1 MGMKFL
7 NKKGWHTGSLRN
19 IETVWKAEQKQEAE
33 EKKLEELRLQLSQ
46 ERERNEF
53 RALQEQAGL
62 VPRQERLEF
71 LYESGLAVGKGSSS
85 GHGVSFQKEEQPLA
99 KAEAGNSAT
108 EKADPSAPGALFEE
122 KAQSANDSWRKLHSD
137 PLLLIKQREQDALAN
152 IKNNPVKMALI
163 RKSVEK
169 KGKGKDGDR
178 KEHKKKYKRKSG
190 KHHKQSS
197 SRYSSES
204 EEDSDEENNGRKSH
218 YKKTSGKSHDKHY
231 ERPRS
236 DLEDE
241 SEGKE
246 SRDRHYGRRRSE
258 LDDELKRRESKDNHY
273 ERRRSYLDDDESKRR
288 VSHDKHNERRRSDLD
303 DESKRRVSHDKHNE
317 RRRSD
322 LDDESK
328 RRESHDKRR
337 RSGLDDEAKGRE
349 SHREIRANEKYRNHS
364 PKGSLEREN
373 IKSYG
378 QEDKKRKIEDR
389 DNGKRPSKEN
399 EYQNRRR
406 KGGSKLS
413 EEERAAR
420 LKQMQMDAEVHEEQR
435 WRRIKKADETDAVEA
450 DKNKVSTGKSFLDDA
465 NKSVYGIE
473 KGGSSTIEESVR
485 RRSYYSQ
492 RGTEAEGIA
501 FRR

>member
-19 IETVWKAEQKQEAE
+19 IENVWKAEQKQEAE
-33 EKKLEELRLQLSQ
+33 QKKLEELRLQIVQ
-46 ERERNEF
+46 ERERSEF

-71 LYESGLAVGKGSSS
+71 LYDSGLAVGKGSASSS

-99 KAEAGNSAT
+99 KAEAGSST
-108 EKADPSAPGALFEE
+108 GEKPDQSVRGALFED

-137 PLLLIKQREQDALAN
+137 PLLLIRQREQEALAR

-163 RKSVEK
+163 RKS
-169 KGKGKDGDR
+169 
-178 KEHKKKYKRKSG
+178 
-190 KHHKQSS
+190 
-197 SRYSSES
+197 
-204 EEDSDEENNGRKSH
+204 EDSAQENNVRKSH
-218 YKKTSGKSHDKHY
+218 HHKTSETY
-231 ERPRS
+231 
-236 DLEDE
+236 
-241 SEGKE
+241 
-246 SRDRHYGRRRSE
+246 
-258 LDDELKRRESKDNHY
+258 
-273 ERRRSYLDDDESKRR
+273 
-288 VSHDKHNERRRSDLD
+288 DKHNERRRSDID
-303 DESKRRVSHDKHNE
+303 DESKSHNKHFERPRSDIDDEPKRRESRDKHYE
-317 RRRSD
+317 RRRSE

-328 RRESHDKRR
+328 RRESHDKHYERR
-337 RSGLDDEAKGRE
+337 RSDLEDESKRRESHDKHYERRRSDLDDESIRRE
-349 SHREIRANEKYRNHS
+349 SHRESRPTRNHS
-364 PKGSLEREN
+364 PSNRLEREN
-373 IKSYG
+373 LKSYG
-378 QEDKKRKIEDR
+378 QEDRKRKTEDL
-389 DNGKRPSKEN
+389 DNGKYPSKEN
-399 EYQNRRR
+399 ETHQNRRR

-450 DKNKVSTGKSFLDDA
+450 DKNKVSVGKSFLDDA
-465 NKSVYGIE
+465 NKSVYGVE

-492 RGTEAEGIA
+492 RGTEAEGNA

>member
-33 EKKLEELRLQLSQ
+33 QKKLEELRLQILQ
-46 ERERNEF
+46 ERERSEF

-62 VPRQERLEF
+62 IPRQERLEF
-71 LYESGLAVGKGSSS
+71 LYDSGLAVGKGSAS
-85 GHGVSFQKEEQPLA
+85 GSGVSFQKEEQPLA
-99 KAEAGNSAT
+99 KAEAGNSAS
-108 EKADPSAPGALFEE
+108 EKPDQSAPGALFEE

-137 PLLLIKQREQDALAN
+137 PLLLIRQREQEALAK

-163 RKSVEK
+163 RKSVEE
-169 KGKGKDGDR
+169 KGKGKDGDT
-178 KEHKKKYKRKSG
+178 KEHKKKHKRKSG

-197 SRYSSES
+197 SRQPSDS
-204 EEDSDEENNGRKSH
+204 EEDSGEE
-218 YKKTSGKSHDKHY
+218 HY
-231 ERPRS
+231 E
-236 DLEDE
+236 
-241 SEGKE
+241 
-246 SRDRHYGRRRSE
+246 RRRSE
-258 LDDELKRRESKDNHY
+258 LDDEFKRRESHGTHY
-273 ERRRSYLDDDESKRR
+273 ERRMSELDDESKRR
-288 VSHDKHNERRRSDLD
+288 ESRDKHYERQRSDLD
-303 DESKRRVSHDKHNE
+303 DESKRRESLDKHYE

-328 RRESHDKRR
+328 RRESQDKRR
-337 RSGLDDEAKGRE
+337 RSDIDDEPKRRD
-349 SHREIRANEKYRNHS
+349 SHRETRPNEKYRNHS
-364 PKGSLEREN
+364 PKGGVEREN
-373 IKSYG
+373 LKSYG
-378 QEDKKRKIEDR
+378 QEDKKRKTEDL
-389 DNGKRPSKEN
+389 DNGKHPSREN

-435 WRRIKKADETDAVEA
+435 WRRLKKADDTDAVEA
-450 DKNKVSTGKSFLDDA
+450 DKNKVTTGKSFLDDA

-492 RGTEAEGIA
+492 RGTAAEGNA

>member
-33 EKKLEELRLQLSQ
+33 QKKLEELRLQILQ
-46 ERERNEF
+46 ERERSEF

-62 VPRQERLEF
+62 IPRQERLEF
-71 LYESGLAVGKGSSS
+71 LYDSGLAVGKGNAS
-85 GHGVSFQKEEQPLA
+85 GSGVSFQKEEQPLA
-99 KAEAGNSAT
+99 KAEAGNSAS
-108 EKADPSAPGALFEE
+108 EKPDQSAPGALFEE

-137 PLLLIKQREQDALAN
+137 PLLLIRQREQEALAK

-163 RKSVEK
+163 RKSVEE
-169 KGKGKDGDR
+169 KGKGKDGDT
-178 KEHKKKYKRKSG
+178 KEHKKKHKRKSG
-190 KHHKQSS
+190 KHHKQPS
-197 SRYSSES
+197 SRQRSDS
-204 EEDSDEENNGRKSH
+204 EEDSGEEYNGRKSH
-218 YKKTSGKSHDKHY
+218 HQKTSGTHGKHY

-241 SEGKE
+241 SKGRE
-246 SRDRHYGRRRSE
+246 SRDRHYERRRSE
-258 LDDELKRRESKDNHY
+258 LDDEYKRRESHDTHY
-273 ERRRSYLDDDESKRR
+273 ERRRSELDDESKRR
-288 VSHDKHNERRRSDLD
+288 ESRDKHYERQRSDLD
-303 DESKRRVSHDKHNE
+303 DESKRRESLDKHYE

-328 RRESHDKRR
+328 RRESQDKRR
-337 RSGLDDEAKGRE
+337 RSDIDEEPKRRD
-349 SHREIRANEKYRNHS
+349 SHREIRLNEKYRNHS
-364 PKGSLEREN
+364 PKGGVEREN
-373 IKSYG
+373 LKSYG
-378 QEDKKRKIEDR
+378 QEDKKRKTEDL
-389 DNGKRPSKEN
+389 DNGKHPSREN

-435 WRRIKKADETDAVEA
+435 WRRLKKADETEAVEA
-450 DKNKVSTGKSFLDDA
+450 DKNKVTTGKSFLDDA

-492 RGTEAEGIA
+492 RGTAAEGNA

>member
-33 EKKLEELRLQLSQ
+33 QKKLEELRLQIVQ
-46 ERERNEF
+46 ERERSEF

-71 LYESGLAVGKGSSS
+71 LYESGLAVGKGSASSS
-85 GHGVSFQKEEQPLA
+85 GHGVSFQKEELPLA
-99 KAEAGNSAT
+99 QAEAGTN
-108 EKADPSAPGALFEE
+108 EKPDQSVPGALFEE

-137 PLLLIKQREQDALAN
+137 PLLLIRQREQEALAR

-163 RKSVEK
+163 RKSVEE
-169 KGKGKDGDR
+169 KGKDKDGDS
-178 KEHKKKYKRKSG
+178 KEHKKKRKSG
-190 KHHKQSS
+190 KHRKQSS
-197 SRYSSES
+197 SRRHSDS
-204 EEDSDEENNGRKSH
+204 EEDSGEEDNGRKANRH
-218 YKKTSGKSHDKHY
+218 KTSGTHDKHY
-231 ERPRS
+231 ERTRS

-241 SEGKE
+241 SNRRD
-246 SRDRHYGRRRSE
+246 SRGQR
-258 LDDELKRRESKDNHY
+258 Y
-273 ERRRSYLDDDESKRR
+273 ERRRSE
-288 VSHDKHNERRRSDLD
+288 
-303 DESKRRVSHDKHNE
+303 
-317 RRRSD
+317 

-328 RRESHDKRR
+328 RRESHDKYYERRKSDLEDGSKSHDKHYERR
-337 RSGLDDEAKGRE
+337 RSDIDESRSHDKHYERRRSDLEDDSKRRE
-349 SHREIRANEKYRNHS
+349 SRREPRASETYRNRS
-364 PKGSLEREN
+364 PTSRLEREN
-373 IKSYG
+373 LKSYG
-378 QEDKKRKIEDR
+378 QEDRKRKNEDV
-389 DNGKRPSKEN
+389 EN
-399 EYQNRRR
+399 EKHPSRENEFQNRRR

-420 LKQMQMDAEVHEEQR
+420 FKQMQMDAEVHEEQR
-435 WRRIKKADETDAVEA
+435 WRRLKKADEKDAVEA

-465 NKSVYGIE
+465 SKNVYGVE

-492 RGTEAEGIA
+492 RGAEAEGNA

>member
-33 EKKLEELRLQLSQ
+33 QKKLEELRLQILQ
-46 ERERNEF
+46 ERERSEF

-62 VPRQERLEF
+62 IPRQERLEF
-71 LYESGLAVGKGSSS
+71 LYDSGLAVGKGSAS
-85 GHGVSFQKEEQPLA
+85 GSGVSFQKEEQPLA
-99 KAEAGNSAT
+99 KSEAGSSAS
-108 EKADPSAPGALFEE
+108 EKPDQSAPGALFEE

-137 PLLLIKQREQDALAN
+137 PLLLIRQREQEALAK

-163 RKSVEK
+163 RKSVEE
-169 KGKGKDGDR
+169 KGKGKDGDT
-178 KEHKKKYKRKSG
+178 KEHKKKHKRKSG
-190 KHHKQSS
+190 KHQKQSS
-197 SRYSSES
+197 SRQRSDS
-204 EEDSDEENNGRKSH
+204 EEDSGEENNGRKSH
-218 YKKTSGKSHDKHY
+218 HQKTSGTHDRHY

-236 DLEDE
+236 VLENE
-241 SEGKE
+241 SKGRE
-246 SRDRHYGRRRSE
+246 SRDRHYEKRRSE
-258 LDDELKRRESKDNHY
+258 LDDGHKRRERHDTHY
-273 ERRRSYLDDDESKRR
+273 ERRRSEMDDESKRR
-288 VSHDKHNERRRSDLD
+288 
-303 DESKRRVSHDKHNE
+303 ESRDNHYE

-328 RRESHDKRR
+328 RRESHDKHFERQRSDLDDESKRRESQDKRR
-337 RSGLDDEAKGRE
+337 RSDIDDEPKRRDARP
-349 SHREIRANEKYRNHS
+349 NEKYRNRS
-364 PKGSLEREN
+364 PKGGVEREN
-373 IKSYG
+373 LKSYG
-378 QEDKKRKIEDR
+378 QEDKKRKAEDL
-389 DNGKRPSKEN
+389 DSGKPN

-435 WRRIKKADETDAVEA
+435 WTRLKKADETDAVEA

-465 NKSVYGIE
+465 NKSVYGVE

-492 RGTEAEGIA
+492 RGTAAEGNA